1 MKRIMLKIVI
11 AYSILLIA
19 VGVYINFNK
28 PPVKTY
34 TVTFITDGVVYL
46 EPLKVNE
53 GSTVKRP
60 TVPEKSGYS
69 FVSWQLEGTD
79 YDFNDKVTKDI
90 TLTAVWVPVDN
101 NIE

>member
-1 MKRIMLKIVI
+1 MKRIIIKIVI
-11 AYSILLIA
+11 IFSILLIG

-34 TVTFITDGVVYL
+34 IVTFVTDGDNYL
-46 EPLKVNE
+46 EPVKVNE
-53 GSTVKRP
+53 GDTVKQP
-60 TVPEKSGYS
+60 KAPEKSGYS
-69 FVSWQLEGTD
+69 FGSWQLDGND

-101 NIE
+101 NEQ